1 MLTLYFKKEIPFST
15 VYVHGLVR
23 DSHGQKM
30 SKSKGNVLDPIDL
43 IDGIDLESLVAKRT
57 AGMQVPKLKTKIEK
71 QTRKEFPEG
80 IAAYGTDAL
89 RFTYY
94 SLASTGRDINFD
106 VGRIEGFRNFCN
118 KLWNAS
124 NYVFMNTE
132 GKDCGQDGLSSYELT
147 LADRWIISR
156 LQQAEKSVAQGFST
170 YRLDLA
176 SQALYDFIWKD
187 YCDWYLELTK
197 PVLWNEEEQP
207 EVLRGTRRT
216 LVRVL
221 ETILRLAH
229 PLMPFITEE
238 IWQKVKPLANAEGES
253 LMLARYPE
261 TNESLV
267 DADATEDV
275 VWLQNVIVAIRG
287 IRGEMNVAPS
297 KQISVFFQN
306 GDENDE
312 RRLRENEQFLSKL
325 ASLEQITWLNKGEEP
340 PLSATSLVGDLE
352 IHVPLAGLIDKE
364 AELSRLDREIAKLD
378 KNIQVLSGKLNN
390 QKFVENAPV
399 EVVAKEREKLQETK
413 SAYSKLSEQKEK
425 IAAL

>member
-1 MLTLYFKKEIPFST
+1 
-15 VYVHGLVR
+15 
-23 DSHGQKM
+23 M

-43 IDGIDLESLVAKRT
+43 IDGIELETLVQKRT
-57 AGMQVPKLKTKIEK
+57 AGMQVPKLKKKIEK

-89 RFTYY
+89 RYTYY

-132 GKDCGQDGLSSYELT
+132 DQDCGQDSGKQYELT
-147 LADRWIISR
+147 LADRWIVSR
-156 LQQAEKSVAQGFST
+156 LQQAEKAVADGFST

-197 PVLWNEEEQP
+197 PVLWNEDEKP
-207 EVLRGTRRT
+207 EILRGTRRT

-221 ETILRLAH
+221 EATLRLAH

-238 IWQKVKPLANAEGES
+238 IWQKVKPLADVQGDS
-253 LMLARYPE
+253 IMLAPYPE
-261 TNESLV
+261 ANS
-267 DADATEDV
+267 DAIDEDAITDV
-275 VWLQNVIVAIRG
+275 AWLQDVIVAIRG
-287 IRGEMNVAPS
+287 IRGEMNVSPS
-297 KQISVFFQN
+297 KQISVYFGN
-306 GDENDE
+306 GSADDE
-312 RRLRENEQFLSKL
+312 RRLNENRQFLSKL
-325 ASLEQITWLNKGEEP
+325 ASLDHITWLNPSEEA
-340 PLSATSLVGDLE
+340 PLSATNLVGDLE
-352 IHVPLAGLIDKE
+352 VHVPLAGLIDKE
-364 AELSRLDREIAKLD
+364 AELARLDREIAKLD
-378 KNIQVLSGKLNN
+378 KNIQILSGKLNN
-390 QKFVENAPV
+390 QKFVDNAPP
-399 EVVAKEREKLQETK
+399 EVVAKEREKLEETQT
-413 SAYSKLSEQKEK
+413 AHTKLNEQKEK